1 MDSGF
6 LLAVVMLSLAGLGA
20 CVRDFYEI
28 LGVERDASEK
38 DIKKAFRKLALQYHP
53 DRNHEPD
60 AEEKF
65 REIAEAYE
73 TLVNENKRR
82 QYDNMGHHAFRQ
94 HGGGGGNGGGYE
106 FHFNFDEFFA
116 NFDDHLKD
124 HFEGFAGGAHFK
136 NVDDDFADFFGG
148 AHFGDFGT
156 HDSFFGNFHRQHE
169 FHHNIHREAHA
180 RAHAHAQGHAQG
192 QAHTHFH
199 NINGE
204 EEFGSHIK
212 ASSGGNGRSCRTITQ
227 KVGNMV
233 TTYTTCS

>member
-136 NVDDDFADFFGG
+136 NV
-148 AHFGDFGT
+148 
-156 HDSFFGNFHRQHE
+156 HE